1 METIT
6 TEKNREI
13 KSKKSLLIKINSH
26 IQTVTVPISFVF
38 DEFESKL
45 IPNTQTLHFLVMPM
59 YYTYCITYFGGEGCG
74 GTGETYTST
83 AFYIS

>member
-13 KSKKSLLIKINSH
+13 KSKKSFLIKINSH
-26 IQTVTVPISFVF
+26 IQTVTVPNSFVF
-38 DEFESKL
+38 DEFDKQANVEY
-45 IPNTQTLHFLVMPM
+45 PNAAFSSNANVLYLL
-59 YYTYCITYFGGEGCG
+59 YYIFWWGGVGREGRN
-74 GTGETYTST
+74 YTSN